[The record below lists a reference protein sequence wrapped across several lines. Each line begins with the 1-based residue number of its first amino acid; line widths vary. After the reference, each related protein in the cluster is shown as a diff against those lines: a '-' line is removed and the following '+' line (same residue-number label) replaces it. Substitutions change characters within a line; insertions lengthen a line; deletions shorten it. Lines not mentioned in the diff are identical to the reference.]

1 MMIVESVSNPL
12 VVPWYTDW
20 AWGAPLIA
28 LTVIIHVLGLAL
40 IRQKF
45 VGTFR
50 HANRRNQATLFA
62 VVLGGTTFL
71 ATALHAV
78 EAALWA
84 AVYCGLNAIS
94 EYKSAMLYSLNAMT
108 SYGHTN
114 LKLEER
120 WYLMGAM
127 EALNGWIL
135 FGTHDGLS
143 VRCD

>member
-1 MMIVESVSNPL
+1 MLVEVSHRPREQTAVTKPRSSQSFWEERL
-12 VVPWYTDW
+12 SWQLHCT
-20 AWGAPLIA
+20 
-28 LTVIIHVLGLAL
+28 
-40 IRQKF
+40 QS
-45 VGTFR
+45 
-50 HANRRNQATLFA
+50 RR
-62 VVLGGTTFL
+62 
-71 ATALHAV
+71 
-78 EAALWA
+78 LWA